1 MRRPEIEALL
11 PGVFQRT
18 VADGTPLVPIL
29 DAMEG
34 LHAPSEDVLQH
45 LDAFFDPRRT
55 PDTFVPLLARWVD
68 LDWLMVEHPE
78 DPFPG
83 DFSPLVTGT
92 GRLRELIATVVRLS
106 AWRGTTT
113 GLAQFLYIATGTDG
127 FEIEESPPGDD
138 GAPIPFHIRVHAP
151 AATEPYAPLIHR
163 IVDTQ
168 RPAYVTFD
176 IRFGDTSIDDAHLE
190 EEHDG

>member
-1 MRRPEIEALL
+1 MRRPEIEVLL

-18 VADGTPLVPIL
+18 VGDGTPLVSVL

-34 LHAPSEDVLQH
+34 LHAPSEDVLQQ
-45 LDAFFDPRRT
+45 LEIYFDPRRT
-55 PDTFVPLLARWVD
+55 PDAFVPLLARWVD

-83 DFSPLVTGT
+83 DFTPLVTGT
-92 GRLRELIATVVRLS
+92 GRLRELIATVVQLS
-106 AWRGTTT
+106 AWRGTNP
-113 GLAQFLYIATGTDG
+113 GLARFLFTATGIDG
-127 FEIEESPPGDD
+127 FEIEESPAGPD

-151 AATEPYAPLIHR
+151 AAAEPYAPLIHR
-163 IVDTQ
+163 IVETQ

-176 IRFGDTSIDDAHLE
+176 IHFGEAN
-190 EEHDG
+190 DGQDLVDHRTG